1 MKPFR
6 HCKFN
11 KALILKTNVNDLT
24 MENSVLFQ
32 LVEITGLCT
41 LCILTRSGIRIVF
54 VSGWII
60 GIILVFAKDY
70 WED

>member
-1 MKPFR
+1 
-6 HCKFN
+6 
-11 KALILKTNVNDLT
+11 
-24 MENSVLFQ
+24 MENSALFK